1 MAPAFPRFDVEQ
13 KLQELTL
20 AEKVRLLGGKDLW
33 TFEDVRAAG
42 IPSIRNSDGPNGVR
56 GRNFFNGVPASCF
69 PCGTGL
75 AASFDLDLIHRIG
88 NALGHE
94 CRAKSAHV
102 LLGPTVNIQRSPLG
116 GRGFESFSEDPHLS
130 GHVAAAYVNGLQE
143 KGVAA
148 CIKHF
153 VTNDQEFERFS
164 MDSVVSQRALR
175 EIYLEPFRLAVKH
188 ANPKSFM
195 TSYNRLNGKHCSESQ
210 DLLEGILRSEWNWDG
225 LVMSDWSGTYSV
237 DESIKAGLDVEMP
250 GPPVMRGAA
259 VSRAMNAGK
268 LFEEDI
274 DNRVRNL
281 LNLVNFAIDSKIP
294 FYAGEDKVDSPE
306 LRALLREAAA
316 SGVVLLKNDKQVL
329 PLSEAS
335 VMGKKIAVIGSNAK
349 VAFPSGGGSAS
360 LAATYTVSPLEGITE
375 VAEKLGATV
384 DFHTGVAAFRYVPLL
399 DPYMTQPKTTEKSA
413 LVEVFNG
420 FPDEDWL
427 VSATAPG
434 PAAYSVATTSAECFM
449 VDGIPWDK
457 LAEQVRTRFTTTFTP
472 DLSGS
477 WTFGLG
483 SIGYSS
489 LFLDGVRLIEN
500 AEESYRPGELFYSV
514 GSQER
519 RAEVDLVAGKSYALE
534 VRNYLNPTMRAASPF
549 AIKSSFR
556 IGAFPTIV
564 PEQASKEA
572 ADLAATSDLAILVVG
587 TNPDWESEGFDRK
600 DAKLPGASDE
610 LVKAV
615 LAANH
620 NTIVVN
626 QSGTPVEFPWIKDAD
641 TLVQAFFGG
650 NELGHGL
657 ADVLFGKVNPS
668 SKLPLSFPVR
678 LEDNPA
684 YHSFGNTGETPGKIL
699 YGEGI
704 YVGYRHY
711 DRSRIT
717 TAFPFG
723 HGLSYTSFDVSS
735 LSTSK
740 VSDSGDLTVSFS
752 VKNIGS
758 VDGAEVV
765 QVYIAAPGD
774 GSRIQSPVKELKGF
788 KKVFLKAGEEKK
800 VDVQLGREAWSYWN
814 EHHGKWIAPAG
825 VYKIVVATSS
835 AEKDIKLMGE
845 VKVEKEVRWLGL

>member
-1 MAPAFPRFDVEQ
+1 MKNFQKVDVEA
-13 KLQELTL
+13 KLKELTPSQ
-20 AEKVRLLGGKDLW
+20 KIKLLGGKDFW
-33 TFEDVRAAG
+33 QFEDVPSAG
-42 IPSIRNSDGPNGVR
+42 IPPIRTSDGPNGVR

-75 AASFDLDLIHRIG
+75 AASFDTDMMQRVG
-88 NALGHE
+88 NALGDE
-94 CRAKSAHV
+94 CRAKAAHV

-116 GRGFESFSEDPHLS
+116 GRGFESYSEDPHLS
-130 GHVAAAYVNGLQE
+130 GHIAAAYVNGLQE

-195 TSYNRLNGKHCSESQ
+195 TSYNKLNGKHCSESK
-210 DLLEGILRSEWNWDG
+210 DLLEGILRGEWNWNG
-225 LVMSDWSGTYSV
+225 LVMSDWTGVYSV

-250 GPPVMRGAA
+250 GPPVMRGST
-259 VSRAMNAGK
+259 VNRAMGAGK
-268 LFEEDI
+268 LFEEDL
-274 DNRVRNL
+274 DDRVRNL
-281 LNLVNFAIDSKIP
+281 LNLLNFAIDSKIP
-294 FYAGEDKVDSPE
+294 FYAEEDSVDTPE

-316 SGVVLLKNDKQVL
+316 NGVVLLKNDKQVL

-335 VMGKKIAVIGSNAK
+335 VRGKKIAVIGSNAK

-399 DPYMTQPKTTEKSA
+399 DPYMTNPNTKEAGAVVQ
-413 LVEVFNG
+413 LYDG
-420 FPDEDWL
+420 LPDE
-427 VSATAPG
+427 SFF
-434 PAAYSVATTSAECFM
+434 TSAESLGKPAYEVDTKSSLCFM
-449 VDGIPWDK
+449 IDGIPWDQ
-457 LAEQVRTRFTTTFTP
+457 LGSEVRARYATTFTP
-472 DLSGS
+472 DISGS

-483 SIGYSS
+483 SIGWSS
-489 LFLDGVRLIEN
+489 LFIDGKRVIEN
-500 AEESYRPGELFYSV
+500 VESFKNGELFFNM
-514 GSQER
+514 GSEER
-519 RAEVDLVAGKSYALE
+519 RAEITLEAGKEYALE
-534 VRNYLNPTMRAASPF
+534 VRTYLDPSTLGATPF

-564 PEQASKEA
+564 PEQARKEA
-572 ADLAATSDLAILVVG
+572 ADLAGKSDLAILVVG

-615 LAANH
+615 LAANP

-650 NELGHGL
+650 NELGNGL

-668 SKLPLSFPVR
+668 AKLPLSFPVR

-740 VSDSGDLTVSFS
+740 VSESGDLTVSFS
-752 VKNIGS
+752 VKNTGS

-765 QVYIAAPGD
+765 QVYIAAPAD

-788 KKVFLKAGEEKK
+788 KKVSLKAGEEKK
-800 VDVQLGREAWSYWN
+800 VDVQLSREAFSYWN
-814 EHHGKWIAPAG
+814 EHYGKWIAPAG
-825 VYKIVVATSS
+825 AYKVLVSTSS
-835 AEKDIKLMGE
+835 AEKDIKLTGE
-845 VKVEKEVRWLGL
+845 VKVEKEIRWLGL